1 MRTHLDALSIHV
13 SPACSI
19 CCRPLEYPRPQ
30 GAQLIF
36 PSTHSLQ
43 SLTDALHGV
52 AAGSAVREEQ
62 DRTLEAGS
70 HVMQQSEGLL
80 REVKSAV
87 DVPNQP
93 NKKLRLAQVRPCSLH
108 VTHNH
113 ANKLDQPLLQPRLSA
128 TTTTSYC

>member
-1 MRTHLDALSIHV
+1 M
-13 SPACSI
+13 
-19 CCRPLEYPRPQ
+19 
-30 GAQLIF
+30 
-36 PSTHSLQ
+36 
-43 SLTDALHGV
+43 

-62 DRTLEAGS
+62 DCTLEAGS

-108 VTHNH
+108 VTRNH
-113 ANKLDQPLLQPRLSA
+113 ANKLDQPLLQPGLSA